1 MFKIIAFFIIT
12 LFARLNMWGRTF
24 LLSYGNLLYDRITS
38 VNGQVYTHSTSLTP
52 PAVIEVPVPSQYS
65 ESFWDFKILIWNWS
79 DNVVLFFFLFII
91 PLQVILGHWV
101 LLAELPRTCRKL
113 QSETNFIIWIAIEY
127 ITSSWAV
134 IAQTSTMA
142 HDLLNSGYKLII
154 Y

>member
-38 VNGQVYTHSTSLTP
+38 VNGQVYAHSTSLTP

-79 DNVVLFFFLFII
+79 DNVVLFFFSFYYPTASNIGTLGFIGRTTG
-91 PLQVILGHWV
+91 V
-101 LLAELPRTCRKL
+101 LAENFNRKQTL
-113 QSETNFIIWIAIEY
+113 SYELL
-127 ITSSWAV
+127 SS
-134 IAQTSTMA
+134 T
-142 HDLLNSGYKLII
+142 
-154 Y
+154 